1 MKVSIITAVYN
12 RVDTLT
18 DTIESVLSQTYPDI
32 EYILIDGMSSDGT
45 HQIVQR
51 YQDRIDQSI
60 REKDRGI
67 YDALNKGIR
76 LAQGDIVGL
85 LHADDFFTGPHVIQR
100 IVQEFSKEPGTM
112 GTYGDLNYVDSKH
125 TGQTIRRWIAQ
136 DYQLPKFRWGWMPPH
151 PTVYLRREC
160 YQKHGLFRDDF
171 RFAADYELLVR
182 MMVFHRV
189 PMRYIPETLVNMRVG
204 GLSNASLSNRLKAN
218 REDAQAWVVNGMR
231 VPFGLRWLKPLRK
244 LGQYF

>member
-12 RVDTLT
+12 RVDTLA
-18 DTIESVLSQTYPDI
+18 DTIDSVLSQTYPDI

-45 HQIVQR
+45 HEIVNR
-51 YQDRIDQSI
+51 YRDRIDQSV

-76 LAQGDIVGL
+76 LAKGEIVGL
-85 LHADDFFTGPHVIQR
+85 LHADDFFTDPHVIER
-100 IVQEFSKEPGTM
+100 IVQEFSQHPDTM

-125 TGQTIRRWIAQ
+125 TGRKIRRWVAR
-136 DYQLPKFRWGWMPPH
+136 DYQVQRFRWGWMPPH

-160 YQKHGLFRDDF
+160 YQSHGLFRDDF
-171 RFAADYELLVR
+171 RLAADYELLVR
-182 MMVFHRV
+182 MMVSNRLA
-189 PMRYIPETLVNMRVG
+189 MRYIPRTLVSMRVG
-204 GLSNASLSNRLKAN
+204 GLSNASLSNRLRAN
-218 REDAQAWVVNGMR
+218 REDAKAWVVNGMR

>member
-1 MKVSIITAVYN
+1 
-12 RVDTLT
+12 
-18 DTIESVLSQTYPDI
+18 
-32 EYILIDGMSSDGT
+32 
-45 HQIVQR
+45 
-51 YQDRIDQSI
+51 
-60 REKDRGI
+60 
-67 YDALNKGIR
+67 
-76 LAQGDIVGL
+76 
-85 LHADDFFTGPHVIQR
+85 
-100 IVQEFSKEPGTM
+100 M
-112 GTYGDLNYVDSKH
+112 GTYGDLNYVDSKN
-125 TGQTIRRWIAQ
+125 TCQTIRRWVAL

-218 REDAQAWVVNGMR
+218 REDARAWVVNGMR